1 MGELFRAF
9 NRKEVVYIGSAFE
22 RSYLLMQTAV
32 KHYGKI
38 YVDHNTKLTANH
50 FLDFQFIE
58 MLEFSHKMLNES
70 IFQVI
75 ADPSSTGPSTKR
87 GNKSD
92 QGIGLL
98 VQDSATSNTLD
109 EKTKAR

>member
-1 MGELFRAF
+1 MVEDDTFIEPPIHIGIATGDTYQGIVGRF

-50 FLDFQFIE
+50 FLDF
-58 MLEFSHKMLNES
+58 
-70 IFQVI
+70 
-75 ADPSSTGPSTKR
+75 
-87 GNKSD
+87 
-92 QGIGLL
+92 
-98 VQDSATSNTLD
+98 
-109 EKTKAR
+109 